1 VRRTLALALLLIIG
15 LPLVFPGLVS
25 RLVPSMLYYPARLSE
40 AEAEPGAWGL
50 SRAEQTLIRTA
61 DDLELHAW
69 WVPADPMPGT
79 ETCGA
84 VAFFHGNAG
93 NLAGRAPIA
102 QALSRLGFDVL
113 LVDYRGYGRS
123 EGKPTEAGLYVDGEA
138 AYGYLREE
146 RGIPA
151 GRLVLAGNSL
161 GGAVAISV
169 ASRVE
174 AGALVVTSSFRT
186 LPELA
191 RSLYPWLPG
200 RLFDWKRNRF
210 DSGARI
216 RAVDMPVF
224 VGWGQRDELMPREQT
239 FGLYDAAAEP
249 KTWFESQTAGH
260 NDLWSETAFWLAL
273 KDFLAATLP
282 C

>member
-1 VRRTLALALLLIIG
+1 MKRALALMSLIAIG

-25 RLVPSMLYYPARLSE
+25 RLAPSMLFYPARLSE
-40 AEAEPGAWGL
+40 AEAEPGSWGL
-50 SRAEQTLIRTA
+50 AGAEQALIPTA

-69 WVPADPMPGT
+69 WVPADPMRGT
-79 ETCGA
+79 ETCGT

-123 EGKPTEAGLYVDGEA
+123 EGKPTEAGLYLDGEA
-138 AYGYLREE
+138 AYAHLREV
-146 RGIPA
+146 RRVPA
-151 GRLVLAGNSL
+151 GKIVLAGNSL

-191 RSLYPWLPG
+191 RSLYSWLPG
-200 RLFDWKRNRF
+200 RLFDWERNRF
-210 DSGARI
+210 DSASRMSS
-216 RAVDMPVF
+216 VNMPVF
-224 VGWGQRDELMPREQT
+224 VGWGQRDELMPRAQT
-239 FGLYDAAAEP
+239 YGLYEAATEP
-249 KTWFESQTAGH
+249 KTWFESPTAGH

-273 KDFLAATLP
+273 KAFLDRTLP